1 MDTKTIRLEFVMV
14 RSLLCLACTL
24 SIAGCTDQAK
34 VTALPTPPA
43 VETTTLASVAEPEE
57 TSPTEE
63 TTSPPPTAPPMD
75 EEARQSQAQKDY
87 DALQAEFQQA
97 VKNLRDEIKSVE
109 SKDDQIRILATKNPS
124 TEYGKRFLELAKSYP
139 DTKASVNATLF
150 VVGQTT
156 GELKNE
162 AMEYLLNRYSDKV
175 KLSKIAD
182 SLKQEVPSQNI
193 EQWFDLMIEKS
204 KPGPVQAS
212 IMLSY
217 SQYIGQFPTFRKT
230 IALNPQVA
238 ERLPPAQ
245 LDYINSERSDA
256 QNQRTASILESV
268 IQQYGDVK
276 FQGRETFGEKA
287 ASELFELTQLQV
299 GMTVPEI
306 EGEDLDGIPFKLSD
320 YRGKVVMLDFWG
332 HWCPPCRAMYGHEQE
347 LTQDLSDQPFVLL
360 GVNSDSKKQTAI
372 DAVRSENL
380 SWRHFWNGPRG
391 TRGPI
396 SKQWNVEGWP
406 TVYLIDQHGVIRYK
420 EVLGDDIDRG
430 IETLM
435 TEIHQEIS
443 AGTR

>member
-1 MDTKTIRLEFVMV
+1 
-14 RSLLCLACTL
+14 
-24 SIAGCTDQAK
+24 
-34 VTALPTPPA
+34 
-43 VETTTLASVAEPEE
+43 VETTTLASVADPEA

-63 TTSPPPTAPPMD
+63 TTPPPPTAPPMD
-75 EEARQSQAQKDY
+75 EEARQSEAQKDY

-124 TEYGKRFLELAKSYP
+124 AEYGKRFLELAKSYP

-150 VVGQTT
+150 VVGQTN

-217 SQYIGQFPTFRKT
+217 SQYFGQFPTFRKT

-256 QNQRTASILESV
+256 ENQRTASILKSV

-360 GVNSDSKKQTAI
+360 GVNSDSK
-372 DAVRSENL
+372 
-380 SWRHFWNGPRG
+380 
-391 TRGPI
+391 
-396 SKQWNVEGWP
+396 
-406 TVYLIDQHGVIRYK
+406 
-420 EVLGDDIDRG
+420 
-430 IETLM
+430 
-435 TEIHQEIS
+435 
-443 AGTR
+443 